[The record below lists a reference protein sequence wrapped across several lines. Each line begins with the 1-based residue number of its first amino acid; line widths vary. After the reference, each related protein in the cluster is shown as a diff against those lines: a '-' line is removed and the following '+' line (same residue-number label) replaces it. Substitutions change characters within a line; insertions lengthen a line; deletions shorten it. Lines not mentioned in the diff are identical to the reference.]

1 MKEGLVAPQKLIDVR
16 QVPELRGIRS
26 ERDRLRIGAVT
37 TLRDVAATLGAVVDA
52 PVVLGAA
59 APYPYRARLAERV
72 SVHRKPRVLLV
83 VPTESV

>member
-1 MKEGLVAPQKLIDVR
+1 MFVKSRSFGGSVLKEKR
-16 QVPELRGIRS
+16 Y
-26 ERDRLRIGAVT
+26 RLRIGAVT